1 MDESNRRPVSRRDT
15 AVSRERPRNT
25 RGPQPPR
32 RQTGTASEQARARR
46 ERLAARENP
55 AAEAPVH
62 TVPQARDPQ
71 TRRSPERSAREKEQG
86 ASGREKEQRKSAAQ
100 KPAQKRKRRKPR
112 RVYNTNF
119 GFKFV
124 TMLAVVGVIVLAM
137 MIFFKIKHV
146 DVQNFGTDGK
156 DILAGSDETAPIGD
170 PASDTSGQ
178 TPGTGRHSYYSKD
191 EIIQAS
197 GINIDDNLLSL
208 SKASV
213 ASRIHA
219 ALPYI
224 NEIQIKKK
232 LPNTVIITVTEFT
245 VTYGIQDEQGGW
257 WLISRE
263 GRVLE
268 HADEKQVNGHLIVA
282 GMPIQVPEI
291 GDYIKPAAADGA
303 DLSEIAAKQTATLA
317 VLPQLEQSPFAEQ
330 IVGLD
335 VSTSYDIIIWY
346 GTQCQIR
353 LGNTENLSYKLNYL
367 DSVLKELGKDK
378 SGTIDLTFTDDDG
391 AHFLPFG

>member
-1 MDESNRRPVSRRDT
+1 MRTVP
-15 AVSRERPRNT
+15 RERE
-25 RGPQPPR
+25 PQ
-32 RQTGTASEQARARR
+32 EK
-46 ERLAARENP
+46 
-55 AAEAPVH
+55 
-62 TVPQARDPQ
+62 
-71 TRRSPERSAREKEQG
+71 RS
-86 ASGREKEQRKSAAQ
+86 SGRAGQEKKRSGAGREAEERAAAKKQ
-100 KPAQKRKRRKPR
+100 AKKRKRRKPR

-137 MIFFKIKHV
+137 MIFFKIKHIN
-146 DVQNFGTDGK
+146 VQNFGTDGR
-156 DILAGSDETAPIGD
+156 DILAGSDETAPAGD
-170 PASDTSGQ
+170 PAADASGQ
-178 TPGTGRHSYYSKD
+178 SAGTAPHSYYSRE

-245 VTYGIQDEQGGW
+245 VTYGIQDEEGGW

-268 HADEKQVNGHLIVA
+268 PADENRINGHLIVA

-291 GDYIKPAAADGA
+291 GDTVKPAAADGA
-303 DLSEIAAKQTATLA
+303 DLSEIAAKRTATLA
-317 VLPQLEQSPFAEQ
+317 VLPLLEQSPFAEQ

-346 GTQCQIR
+346 GTQYQIR
-353 LGNTENLSYKLNYL
+353 LGNTENLAYKLNYL

-378 SGTIDLTFTDDDG
+378 SGTIDLTFAEDDG